1 MDMDHRI
8 IASHADLHDSAQ
20 MAQFLAPIPNAGN
33 LESLLMERNA
43 VSTRSYDDDTMI
55 ARFVRSDGTTVVC
68 YAVEEVTIDEGEM
81 IAAQCELL
89 ELWNLENFSR
99 AVHIALDPE
108 I

>member
-1 MDMDHRI
+1 MDMGHKI
-8 IASHADLHDSAQ
+8 TASHANIHNSAQ
-20 MAQFLAPIPNAGN
+20 LAQFLAPIPNAGN
-33 LESLLMERNA
+33 LESLLMERKA

-55 ARFVRSDGTTVVC
+55 ARFVRSDGTAVVC

-89 ELWNLENFSR
+89 ELWNLESFSR